1 MITFCEALNATIKNY
16 GIRGIWL
23 AERSGLSHQAISLFL
38 NGKTQVKSDN
48 LERIIEALPPDAQE
62 FFFQQLRPTSKD
74 LRSLILRASDDEKA
88 EILRL
93 IAASLASGIVADA
106 KETVPV

>member
-1 MITFCEALNATIKNY
+1 MITFCKALDATMKAY
-16 GIRGIWL
+16 GIKGVWI
-23 AERSGLSHQAISLFL
+23 AEKAGVSNQTVSNFL
-38 NGKTQVKSDN
+38 IGKGQIKSES
-48 LERIIEALPPDAQE
+48 LERILNALPSEAQE
-62 FFFQQLRPTSKD
+62 YFFQQMHPVSKD